1 MMFNRDMTVA
11 EITQHLEST
20 GAFESEEFGFAQEL
34 AMHFGFVFT
43 DDDAT
48 QMACSN
54 KQLYVLM
61 KALGY
66 KRVAREVPAPL
77 PRV

>member
-1 MMFNRDMTVA
+1 MFDKDMSVE
-11 EITQHLEST
+11 EITQHLEASR
-20 GAFESEEFGFAQEL
+20 AFDSEEFGFAQEL

-66 KRVAREVPAPL
+66 ERIAREIPAPS
-77 PRV
+77 RV